1 MCFQPSTASNIC
13 ARRVDPHRP
22 VFATIITWERNLMF
36 EIMQRKL
43 REHRTY
49 VFLYLYVLRWQRVCK
64 LSKSLNVHGDKV
76 GGKLVLGDVQERA
89 VVRVVDIHLYLIQF
103 IKIHLFNFLTSSF
116 PTSGLVTVNVTT
128 APSLDIAKRLTFS
141 FYIKVLERVEDHLE
155 QKKTKP

>member
-1 MCFQPSTASNIC
+1 MQIMCFQPSTASNIC

-22 VFATIITWERNLMF
+22 VFATIITCEKNLMF

-49 VFLYLYVLRWQRVCK
+49 VFLYLYVLRWQRIGE

-103 IKIHLFNFLTSSF
+103 VKTS
-116 PTSGLVTVNVTT
+116 
-128 APSLDIAKRLTFS
+128 TFS
-141 FYIKVLERVEDHLE
+141 IF
-155 QKKTKP
+155 